1 MLEQGNDA
9 RMPEARSALAGIV
22 ARVCPRCRRGPI
34 FGSMWVMHDD
44 CPACGLDFD
53 RGDPG
58 HFTGAMYVS
67 YALAIPLIALL
78 TLIEHLIIPRWSL
91 FRLVLLASVL
101 CVPLI
106 PWLWQYS
113 RVIWIYFDRYFD
125 PDDSPDEAAPG
136 HPAVDADPTRGPDA
150 DQPAGNPADGHRES

>member
-1 MLEQGNDA
+1 MDNHGDVDRE
-9 RMPEARSALAGIV
+9 RIHHSALAGIA

-34 FGSMWVMHDD
+34 FAAMWTMHDD
-44 CPACGLDFD
+44 CPVCGLDFD

-78 TLIEHLIIPRWSL
+78 TLIEHLILPTWSL
-91 FRLVLLASVL
+91 FRLVVMASIL

-125 PDDSPDEAAPG
+125 PDDAPDGAATGPPPIDQG
-136 HPAVDADPTRGPDA
+136 SVRGPGADDTPDDA
-150 DQPAGNPADGHRES
+150 ADGHHR